1 MRLEQVERG
10 QDLGAR
16 LKLGL
21 MRLATG
27 RPAPDI
33 VRTLF
38 YRPEFFGTP
47 FRALMQPARRGESR
61 WSAGERE
68 LFAAFT
74 SRLNQCPF

>member
-1 MRLEQVERG
+1 MRLKQVERG
-10 QDLGAR
+10 HKLPAR

-21 MRLATG
+21 IGLVSG
-27 RPAPDI
+27 RPAPD
-33 VRTLF
+33 VLRTLL
-38 YRPEFFGTP
+38 YRPTFFGDP
-47 FRALMQPARRGESR
+47 FRALMQPAMRGDSR